1 MRPYTQQEDRNRHTR
16 QTRTDTP
23 HKGSPTPKENAM
35 SVARTHA
42 RTTPVPV
49 STQNQVR
56 PRIRIALTALT
67 LFTLLV
73 SANLATPLFPLLEQR
88 LGITALGTTL
98 AFSSYVL
105 SLIVGLIVFRR
116 FADTVNRRTVLV
128 TALAVTALGTAGLA
142 FAPNLGWFCVARAAQ
157 GAAIACATGT
167 ASGALRVL
175 LPGRPGLVGRLT
187 LLASSG
193 GVAAGPIIGGLL
205 SQGAHPLVTPF
216 VSLALAL
223 TALIPAILLLAP
235 HELCRPERLPAAI
248 ALADAPPRI
257 ARADRRRGRQSPAAL
272 RAFRLAAATGFLS
285 FTVFGFCLSLA
296 PSHFASIVQAD
307 SRPLIGLLAA
317 LTLGASALTQL
328 LPLNGS
334 WRLPV
339 GLGTLAVALLGIAG
353 AGPLGSPTLLV
364 TASLLAGIGQ
374 GIAFQAA
381 FTAATAAV
389 DPAHHASTVSAIYTV
404 TYLGSAL
411 PVLSLGFLA
420 ERLGLA
426 PAVFVFAIATAI
438 ACAALAAMA
447 GRPRHPRPDPRS
459 LPRTTSP
466 LA

>member
-1 MRPYTQQEDRNRHTR
+1 
-16 QTRTDTP
+16 
-23 HKGSPTPKENAM
+23 M

-42 RTTPVPV
+42 RPVVAPV
-49 STQNQVR
+49 DPSQVR

-105 SLIVGLIVFRR
+105 SLIVGLLIFRR

-142 FAPNLGWFCVARAAQ
+142 FAPDLGWFCVARAAQ

-167 ASGALRVL
+167 ASGALRAL
-175 LPGRPGLVGRLT
+175 LPGRPALVGRLT

-193 GVAAGPIIGGLL
+193 GVAAGPVIGGLL
-205 SQGAHPLVTPF
+205 SQGSAPLVTPF
-216 VSLALAL
+216 VSLATAL
-223 TALIPAILLLAP
+223 LALIPAILLLAP
-235 HELCRPERLPAAI
+235 HELCRPVRLPSSI
-248 ALADAPPRI
+248 ALADAPPRLD
-257 ARADRRRGRQSPAAL
+257 RSDRRSGRQSPAAL
-272 RAFRLAAATGFLS
+272 RAFRIAAATGFLS

-296 PSHFASIVQAD
+296 PSHFASIVHTD

-328 LPLNGS
+328 LPLTGA

-339 GLGTLAVALLGIAG
+339 GLGTLALALLGLAA
-353 AGPLGSPTLLV
+353 AGPLGSPALLV
-364 TASLLAGIGQ
+364 AASLLAGIGQ
-374 GIAFQAA
+374 GISFQAA

-404 TYLGSAL
+404 TYLGSAI
-411 PVLSLGFLA
+411 PVLTLGFLT
-420 ERLGLA
+420 ERIGLA
-426 PAVFVFAIATAI
+426 PAVFAF
-438 ACAALAAMA
+438 ALAAA
-447 GRPRHPRPDPRS
+447 AACGVLAVVAARRPR
-459 LPRTTSP
+459 
-466 LA
+466 AA